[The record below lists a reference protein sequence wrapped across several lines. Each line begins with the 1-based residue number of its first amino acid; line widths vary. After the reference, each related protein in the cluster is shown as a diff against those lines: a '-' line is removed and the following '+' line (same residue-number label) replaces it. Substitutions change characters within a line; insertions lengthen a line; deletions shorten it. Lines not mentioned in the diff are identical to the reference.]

1 MRPLLAS
8 LWCVQVRWE
17 ALKVFWVEESYCYAW
32 RVGREEVQQVFLVVV
47 DLQLRLERVGR
58 EEVQRVFLAVEDL
71 QLRLERVVG
80 VMVLM
85 ASWGVVVLSLEE
97 VVLTVEAQEVFLE
110 VEVLSPELM
119 VWAKALQVF

>member
-1 MRPLLAS
+1 M
-8 LWCVQVRWE
+8 
-17 ALKVFWVEESYCYAW
+17 
-32 RVGREEVQQVFLVVV
+32 
-47 DLQLRLERVGR
+47 GR